1 MTTGETIPAH
11 GGRLIDLLA
20 TGEDAKSLRD
30 RAAGLPT
37 VELNSRS
44 LSDLEL
50 LATGGYSP
58 LDGFMRQDDY
68 RAVVAEMHLAG
79 GLPWPMPITLAVSD
93 EKAAA
98 IKDGDEVALTDEAG
112 RILGVPKPGSLH

>member
-20 TGEDAKSLRD
+20 TGDEAESLRE

-37 VELNSRS
+37 VKLNSPS

-50 LATGGYSP
+50 LTTGGYSP
-58 LDGFMRQDDY
+58 LDGFMTRDDY

-79 GLPWPMPITLAVSD
+79 GAPWPMPITLAVSD
-93 EKAAA
+93 EQAAA
-98 IKDGDEVALTDEAG
+98 IKEGEEVAFADGAG
-112 RILGVPKPGSLH
+112 RTLGVLEVR